1 MIHTIDLNFQGLP
14 KAIASFLVPTEEG
27 PVLIETGPHSTLPYL
42 REGVSRL
49 GYDLSEIKNV
59 LISHIH
65 LDHAGAAWYLAS
77 QGAKVFVHSM
87 GYRHLKDPERLM
99 ASAER
104 IYGDKMDQLW
114 GSMEAISSEQLMEV
128 VDDQPIEIGDR
139 VFKPWYT
146 PGHAIHH
153 LAWQMGETLFTGD
166 VAGVKIGNGPVMP
179 PCPPP
184 DINIEN
190 WIQSIDLIRE
200 MKLKKLFLTH
210 FGVIDNISAHLDE
223 LQERLLAWSQ
233 WIKPY
238 WEAQTPASVVTA
250 PFQQFV
256 ASELRQS
263 GLSDVDIAIYEA
275 ANPSWMSVYGLL
287 RYWEKRGQ

>member
-14 KAIASFLVPTEEG
+14 LAIASFLVTTKEG

-42 REGVSRL
+42 REGVSKL
-49 GYDLSEIKNV
+49 GYDLSDIKNV

-77 QGAKVFVHSM
+77 QGAKIFVHTM
-87 GYRHLKDPERLM
+87 GYRHLKDPSRLM

-114 GSMEAISSEQLMEV
+114 GSMEAISDEQLVEV
-128 VDDQPIEIGDR
+128 VDDQPIAIAGKL
-139 VFKPWYT
+139 FKPWYT

-153 LAWQMGETLFTGD
+153 IAWQVDEVLFTGD

-184 DINIEN
+184 DIDIEL
-190 WIQSIDLIRE
+190 WTQSIDLIRE

-210 FGVIDNISAHLDE
+210 FGAIDNISAHLDE
-223 LQERLLAWSQ
+223 LEGRLVAWSQ

-238 WEAQTPASVVTA
+238 WEAQTPASEVTA

-256 ASELRQS
+256 ASELLKC
-263 GLSDVDIAIYEA
+263 GLSGAEVKAYEA

-287 RYWEKRGQ
+287 RYWEKRTQ

>member
-14 KAIASFLVPTEEG
+14 LAIASFLVTTKEG

-42 REGVSRL
+42 REGVNKL
-49 GYDLSEIKNV
+49 GYDLSDIKNV

-65 LDHAGAAWYLAS
+65 LDHGGAAWYLAS
-77 QGAKVFVHSM
+77 QGAKVFVHTM
-87 GYRHLKDPERLM
+87 GYRHLKNPERLM

-114 GSMEAISSEQLMEV
+114 GSMEAISDEQLVEV
-128 VDDQPIEIGDR
+128 VDDQPITIGGKL
-139 VFKPWYT
+139 FKPWYT
-146 PGHAIHH
+146 PGHATHH
-153 LAWQMGETLFTGD
+153 IAWQVDEILFTGD
-166 VAGVKIGNGPVMP
+166 VAGVKIGSGPVMP

-184 DINIEN
+184 DIDIES
-190 WIQSIDLIRE
+190 WTQSIDLIRE
-200 MKLKKLFLTH
+200 LKLKKLFLTH
-210 FGVIDNISAHLDE
+210 FGAIDNISAHLDE
-223 LQERLLAWSQ
+223 LEGRLIAWSQ

-238 WEAQTPASVVTA
+238 WEAQTPASEVTA

-256 ASELRQS
+256 ASELLKS
-263 GLSDVDIAIYEA
+263 GLSGAEVKTYEA

-287 RYWEKRGQ
+287 RYWEKRAQ